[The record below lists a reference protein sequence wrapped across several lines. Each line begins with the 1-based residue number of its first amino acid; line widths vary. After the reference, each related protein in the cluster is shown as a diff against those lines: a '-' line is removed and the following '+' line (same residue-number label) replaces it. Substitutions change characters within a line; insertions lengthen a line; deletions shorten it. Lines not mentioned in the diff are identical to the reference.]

1 MSDIASAWPLLA
13 PLAWR
18 LASGWAVSRRLDH
31 AFARAAKARRAA
43 FIPYISAGDPSPAHT
58 LVLVRALERAG
69 ADLVELGVPFSDPIA
84 DGPTNQRA
92 AERAL
97 AQGTTLSS
105 VLEIVRELRYVSE
118 LPVVLFTYFNPV
130 HAYGLSRFAVD
141 AASAGVD
148 GVLFTDVPAEEAAPP
163 HDALANVGLDLVPLL
178 APTSTRERI
187 KAVRKLAGSFVY
199 FVSRA
204 GVTGVRDHL
213 EEGLEDQVRLV
224 RKLTRTRVAVG
235 FGVST
240 PEQVQRVARFA
251 DGVVVGSAIVDL
263 IGELGNRAE
272 LPGEI
277 ESFARSLALA
287 TRRK

>member
-1 MSDIASAWPLLA
+1 MS
-13 PLAWR
+13 
-18 LASGWAVSRRLDH
+18 SRRLTT
-31 AFARAAKARRAA
+31 AFARAAKAKRAA
-43 FIPYISAGDPSPAHT
+43 FIPYIGAGDPSPSHT
-58 LVLVRALERAG
+58 VVLARALERAG
-69 ADLVELGVPFSDPIA
+69 ADILELGVPFSDPIA

-97 AQGTTLSS
+97 AHGTTLTL
-105 VLEIVRELRYVSE
+105 VLEMVRELRYVSA

-141 AASAGVD
+141 AAAAGVD

-163 HDALANVGLDLVPLL
+163 HEALANVGLDLVPLL

-187 KAVRKLAGSFVY
+187 RAVRKLAGSFVY

-204 GVTGVRDHL
+204 GVTGVRDRL

-224 RKLTRTRVAVG
+224 RKLTKTRVAVG
-235 FGVST
+235 FGVSSA
-240 PEQVQRVARFA
+240 EQVQRVARFA
-251 DGVVVGSAIVDL
+251 DGVVVGSAIVDI
-263 IGELGNRAE
+263 IGELGDRAE

>member
-1 MSDIASAWPLLA
+1 MSPRIE
-13 PLAWR
+13 R
-18 LASGWAVSRRLDH
+18 
-31 AFARAAKARRAA
+31 AFARAAKAKRAA
-43 FIPYISAGDPSPAHT
+43 FIPYFTAGDPSPAHT
-58 LVLVRALERAG
+58 VVLARALERAG
-69 ADLVELGVPFSDPIA
+69 ADVVELGVPFSDPIA

-97 AQGTTLSS
+97 AQGTTLVG
-105 VLEIVRELRYVSE
+105 VLEMVRELRYSSE

-130 HAYGLSRFAVD
+130 HAYGLCRFAVD
-141 AASAGVD
+141 AAAAGVD

-163 HDALANVGLDLVPLL
+163 REALVRAGLDLVPLL

-187 KAVRKLAGSFVY
+187 KAVRRLAGSFVY

-204 GVTGVRDHL
+204 GVTGVRDRL
-213 EEGLEDQVRLV
+213 EEGLEEQVRLV
-224 RKLTRTRVAVG
+224 RRLTKTRVAVG

-251 DGVVVGSAIVDL
+251 DGVVVGSAIVDR
-263 IGELGNRAE
+263 IGDLGDRAE

-277 ESFARSLALA
+277 ESFARSLTLA
-287 TRRK
+287 TRRR